1 MLGSWYKPSEIGKR
15 AMIFWLAGS
24 IGQLFS
30 GFLQAAAYTNLNG
43 VYGRAGWRWL
53 FIIDG
58 IITFPLA
65 VAGYFFF
72 PNLPHSGIKTWYI
85 TEKEQEISVQRMKSI
100 GRAGKAPWTK
110 AKVKALL
117 TSWHTYFLRKM
128 SSFTP
133 ILGDILNTSSSII
146 CCMEQWISAAGYGL
160 LVEELQQ
167 KTPTSAWNSLLCRAN
182 QQLSVR
188 SSLGS

>member
-15 AMIFWLAGS
+15 AMIFWIAGS

-30 GFLQAAAYTNLNG
+30 GFLQSAAYTNLDG

-85 TEKEQEISVQRMKSI
+85 TEEEQEISIQRMKSI
-100 GRAGKAPWTK
+100 GRAGKAPWTR

-117 TSWHTYFLRKM
+117 TSWHTYLLRK
-128 SSFTP
+128 
-133 ILGDILNTSSSII
+133 TSSSIPI
-146 CCMEQWISAAGYGL
+146 LSPLFLQFLAMIYVIWNNGAVQPAMGYWLKSFNTHPPPVPGTHFSIPQINNR
-160 LVEELQQ
+160 EL
-167 KTPTSAWNSLLCRAN
+167 
-182 QQLSVR
+182 
-188 SSLGS
+188 SSI